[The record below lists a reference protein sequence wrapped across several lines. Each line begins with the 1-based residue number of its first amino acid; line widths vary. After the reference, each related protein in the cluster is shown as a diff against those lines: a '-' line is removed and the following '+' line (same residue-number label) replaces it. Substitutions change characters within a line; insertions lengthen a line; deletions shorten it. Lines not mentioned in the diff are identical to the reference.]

1 MSELCLNSH
10 SAVKSTLKMIDNL
23 SDILKISIIDQTTI
37 NTTQSTN
44 YNRVWNHRETYY
56 KANASHLLQ
65 ASERE
70 LESKLDHRG
79 IIFMVS
85 NSDSVLASLR
95 LIQRPFEIE
104 GYEFNHIN
112 FDSYS
117 NYWEIGRLV
126 TTPDLDHIALAL
138 IVQYLLC
145 FAGLELF
152 SSKGCKGLIGICKPV
167 NTRFF
172 SKFGM
177 TSSEDIYCKNRDLNY
192 KMLHGNINDIL
203 NSTSKIIK
211 HESRIRSRLT
221 FLTV

>member
-10 SAVKSTLKMIDNL
+10 SAVKSTLKMIDNF
-23 SDILKISIIDQTTI
+23 SDILNISIIDQTSI
-37 NTTQSTN
+37 NTTQSIN
-44 YNRVWNHRETYY
+44 YSKVWAHRENYY
-56 KANASHLLQ
+56 YANAPHLLQ
-65 ASERE
+65 PSERE

-85 NSDSVLASLR
+85 NLSSTLASLR

-104 GYEFNHIN
+104 DYEFNSIDFN
-112 FDSYS
+112 SYS

-126 TTPDLDHIALAL
+126 TSPELDHIALAL

-152 SSKGCKGLIGICKPV
+152 SSKGCKGLIGICKPI

-177 TSSEDIYCKNRDLNY
+177 ASSQDIYCKNRNLNY
-192 KMLHGNINDIL
+192 KMLHGDINDIL